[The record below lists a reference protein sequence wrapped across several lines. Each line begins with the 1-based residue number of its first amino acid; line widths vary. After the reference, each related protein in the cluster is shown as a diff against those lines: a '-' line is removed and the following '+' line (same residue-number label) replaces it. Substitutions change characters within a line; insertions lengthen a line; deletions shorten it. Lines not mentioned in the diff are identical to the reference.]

1 MNWDDLKVLLALHRA
16 GSTRKAATTLGVS
29 NTTVM
34 RRLESLEQQV
44 GGRLFDRTPDG
55 FRATSFAEQ
64 LLPVAREVEEMLT
77 EAERQVSGKDSELN
91 GRIRLSLPAV
101 PVTHVAESIAEFAV
115 RYPRIELDITV
126 SDYPVDLARRE
137 ADIAVRGIPKHK
149 RPPKDIVG
157 IKLGRID
164 IAVRGIPKHKRPP
177 KDIVGIKLGRISM
190 GYYVHRELLSE
201 ASRGYRELTCIRASG
216 RALSLGDLPD
226 PDSLGLKS
234 RHFIDGITPRTV
246 AVTNKLGVAALPCF
260 MTKQN
265 PELTLLPGVPSAHWG
280 YTWLLHH
287 KDLRQ
292 SARIRALFKHLSQL
306 EAQWPNAWDTTAEA
320 NTEAA

>member
-16 GSTRKAATTLGVS
+16 GSTRKAATTLNVS

-55 FRATSFAEQ
+55 FRATPFAEQ

-77 EAERQVSGKDSELN
+77 EAERQVSGRDSELG
-91 GRIRLSLPAV
+91 GRIKLSLPAV
-101 PVTHVAESIAEFAV
+101 PVTHIAEAVAEFAIK
-115 RYPRIELDITV
+115 YPRIELDITV
-126 SDYPVDLARRE
+126 SDDPVDLARRE
-137 ADIAVRGIPKHK
+137 A
-149 RPPKDIVG
+149 
-157 IKLGRID
+157 D

-190 GYYVHRELLSE
+190 GYYVHRELLSA
-201 ASRGYRELTCIRASG
+201 ASRGLRELTCIRASG
-216 RALSLGDLPD
+216 RALSLGDLPN

-234 RHFIDGITPRTV
+234 RHLIDGITPRTV
-246 AVTNKLGVAALPCF
+246 AVTNQLGVAALPCF
-260 MTKQN
+260 LARQYSDLM
-265 PELTLLPGVPSAHWG
+265 LLPGVPSAHWG
-280 YTWLLHH
+280 HTWLLHH

-292 SARIRALFKHLSQL
+292 SARIRALFKHLSSL
-306 EAQWPNAWDTTAEA
+306 EEKWPSAWDTSQ
-320 NTEAA
+320 

>member
-157 IKLGRID
+157 IKLGRI
-164 IAVRGIPKHKRPP
+164 
-177 KDIVGIKLGRISM
+177 SM

-320 NTEAA
+320 ITEAA

>member
-16 GSTRKAATTLGVS
+16 GSTRKAATTLNVS

-44 GGRLFDRTPDG
+44 GARLFDRTPDG
-55 FRATSFAEQ
+55 FRATPFAEQ

-77 EAERQVSGKDSELN
+77 EAERQVSGKDSELR
-91 GRIRLSLPAV
+91 GRIKLSLPAV
-101 PVTHVAESIAEFAV
+101 PVTHIAEAVAEFAIK
-115 RYPRIELDITV
+115 YPRIELDITV
-126 SDYPVDLARRE
+126 SDDPVDLARRE
-137 ADIAVRGIPKHK
+137 A
-149 RPPKDIVG
+149 
-157 IKLGRID
+157 D

-190 GYYVHRELLSE
+190 GYYVHRELLSA
-201 ASRGYRELTCIRASG
+201 ASRGLRELTCIRASG
-216 RALSLGDLPD
+216 RALSLGDLPN

-234 RHFIDGITPRTV
+234 RHLIDGITPRTV

-260 MTKQN
+260 LARQYSDLM
-265 PELTLLPGVPSAHWG
+265 LLPNVPSAHWG
-280 YTWLLHH
+280 HTWLLHH

-292 SARIRALFKHLSQL
+292 SARIRALFKHLSSL
-306 EAQWPNAWDTTAEA
+306 EEKWPSAWDTSQ
-320 NTEAA
+320 